1 MSLNDCS
8 YILPSFLL
16 PHQAEC
22 IGKRGIAGAKV
33 CTICLQSGSSIS
45 GTAAPPCSFL
55 CIHLQLQFLNTY
67 IFCLQAL
74 DSPSFFILLQ
84 LHFCQSAWEDS
95 TLYHEQWE
103 ALSADNSKIYEACFS
118 QIYSCYTRKKKMQH
132 NRYLYSQGRCQNKA
146 AHAVPIAAQLM
157 PTNRVQ
163 VKASKEM
170 QPSGQEVFRKHMQSK
185 LHKST
190 NLKCMSRWV
199 SALGLV
205 LQHCGVQLTSLFRNR
220 VSYLQILC

>member
-1 MSLNDCS
+1 MQGQKFVPYVFSQGHLYQELLLLHVASCASISSFSSSILTSFAYRLLILHHSSFFCS
-8 YILPSFLL
+8 YIS
-16 PHQAEC
+16 
-22 IGKRGIAGAKV
+22 AKV
-33 CTICLQSGSSIS
+33 LGRTQHCIMNNGKHFQQITPRYMKPAFLKSILA
-45 GTAAPPCSFL
+45 TP
-55 CIHLQLQFLNTY
+55 
-67 IFCLQAL
+67 
-74 DSPSFFILLQ
+74 
-84 LHFCQSAWEDS
+84 E
-95 TLYHEQWE
+95 
-103 ALSADNSKIYEACFS
+103 
-118 QIYSCYTRKKKMQH
+118 KKKMQH

-220 VSYLQILC
+220 S